1 MLGCG
6 HSLPYGIMIEQVLKE
21 AIIMI
26 DRLESIV
33 NKYNELTS
41 ELSKPEII
49 SDIKKMTEIS
59 KEQRRLEGIVN
70 VYNDYKKV
78 LSDLD
83 ECKELLKDKEMAEFA
98 HEEQVNLEKR
108 KSELESE
115 LEVMLLPHDPNDD
128 KNVIVEIR
136 GAAGGDEANI
146 FAGDLFDMYQKYA
159 NNEGFKI
166 EILESE
172 EGTAGGFTNISFM
185 VKGEGAYSK
194 LKYESGSHRVQRV
207 PATESQGRVHTST
220 ATVLVMP
227 EVPDFEYELD
237 ENEVRVDITRSS
249 GCGGQG
255 VNTTDSAVRLTHIPT
270 GIIVYSQTERS
281 QIKNKEKAFKIL
293 RARLYDLKLREQE
306 EAIGAERRSK
316 IGTGDRSEKIRTYN
330 YPQNRL
336 TDHRIGFTSMNLD
349 RIMDGELGVVI
360 NALINE
366 DQKRKLE
373 NNE

>member
-1 MLGCG
+1 
-6 HSLPYGIMIEQVLKE
+6 MIERLD
-21 AIIMI
+21 AI
-26 DRLESIV
+26 
-33 NKYNELTS
+33 NAKYQDITNELS
-41 ELSKPEII
+41 NPDII
-49 SDIKKMTEIS
+49 SNIKKMTELS
-59 KEQRRLEGIVN
+59 KEQTRLGGIVE
-70 VYNDYKKV
+70 VYSRFKQINEDIE
-78 LSDLD
+78 SA
-83 ECKELLKDKEMAEFA
+83 KEMIQDPEMIEFA
-98 HEEQVNLEKR
+98 KEELASLEREKEQIIS
-108 KSELESE
+108 K
-115 LEVMLLPHDPNDD
+115 LEVMLLPHDPNDE

-146 FAGDLFDMYQKYA
+146 FAGDLFDMYTKYA
-159 NNEGFKI
+159 NNEGWKI
-166 EILESE
+166 EILNST
-172 EGTAGGFTNISFM
+172 EGTAGGFSNLEFM
-185 VKGEGAYSK
+185 IKGESVYSK

-227 EVPDFEYELD
+227 EAEEFDYELD
-237 ENEVRVDITRSS
+237 ESEVRIDITRSS

-293 RARLYDLKLREQE
+293 KTRLYDLKLREKE
-306 EAIGAERRSK
+306 EAEGAERRNK

-349 RIMDGELGVVI
+349 RIMEGELGIVI
-360 NALINE
+360 TALINE

-373 NNE
+373 VE